1 MSRSMLFCLQ
11 ISCDMNYQSRN
22 LIYQYINL
30 TPRSVSY
37 YGLIFTKKDNLLCW
51 FRVSHRCWEHERNC
65 APHWRGALQNLMGEL
80 SQYIGDMGGDMGG
93 GVSQMGGCFSDG
105 GASFLSFKWGA
116 PQRGVQK
123 KFRMGWGQPPAPPP
137 LPPLWETLWLKHHEY
152 SRF

>member
-22 LIYQYINL
+22 LIYKYINL

-80 SQYIGDMGGDMGG
+80 SQYTGGHGRG
-93 GVSQMGGCFSDG
+93 HGGCFSDG
-105 GASFLSFKWGA
+105 GASFLSLKWGA
-116 PQRGVQK
+116 PHRGRGFK
-123 KFRMGWGQPPAPPP
+123 KNLGWGGASPSLP
-137 LPPLWETLWLKHHEY
+137 LLWETLWLKHHKY